1 MVLSTTIE
9 LFNIE
14 FNYIEKKDM
23 FGNIYYD
30 IIEDLKNKPL
40 ELDNSLRIILGNSIK
55 EYINN
60 NIDKFPYDTE
70 NLSKLINFDY
80 KSIPNRI
87 NEIKNIDNID
97 IPYLKLK
104 KNKDKLLL
112 YYKCNTYYISDNNTK
127 PALLL
132 PQNYNPMSLT
142 LI

>member
-1 MVLSTTIE
+1 MEISTKIE
-9 LFNIE
+9 LFDIE
-14 FNYIEKKDM
+14 FNYLEKKDI

-40 ELDNSLRIILGNSIK
+40 ELDNSLRITLGNSIK

-80 KSIPNRI
+80 KSISNRI
-87 NEIKNIDNID
+87 NEIKSINNVEIIS
-97 IPYLKLK
+97 LKLK
-104 KNKDKLLL
+104 KKKDKLFL
-112 YYKCNTYYISDNNTK
+112 YYMCNTYYLSDTNK
-127 PALLL
+127 PILLI

-142 LI
+142 LV